1 MKHLRQLYLPAYS
14 IIKIRTGELFTSS
27 TGCLRR
33 RAFGPDLIV
42 GAAGVVGSGRSRD
55 RGRPRSECIAWRGFS
70 HLPHRSLRVFSGRH
84 SVHKAYAL
92 LGVSSL

>member
-33 RAFGPDLIV
+33 RAFGLDLILDPV
-42 GAAGVVGSGRSRD
+42 GVGGSGQSHD
-55 RGRPRSECIAWRGFS
+55 R
-70 HLPHRSLRVFSGRH
+70 
-84 SVHKAYAL
+84 
-92 LGVSSL
+92 